1 MAEATGQDEAVH
13 TKAPQPGD
21 GRPRLLVAGVA
32 AVLVVILLAVV
43 VVATQAHYAQKLLP
57 TSSSG
62 GALGGSAGAAVGQ
75 TVVTAL
81 LILAELGVVAILVFF
96 PWRRARELGKRGE
109 PLPALSRR
117 TRLQL
122 AGMAFGMLLALV
134 VLVALGLKRRK
145 TPFRAAATGPGGQKL
160 PSHLVTPSGL
170 VQLGP
175 TLVVSSLVVTLVVV
189 VVAAAIYVMT
199 RRHGLWR
206 GSPPPEPAQSELPE
220 ELAGALDG
228 SLEILSAGVDPRS
241 AVIVAY
247 ARMEGVLAER
257 GLSRRHFETPLEYL
271 DRAMGG
277 LRVSHRALA
286 KLTALFESARFSPH
300 PVDFEMRNE
309 AEHALAS
316 LRDELRSTT

>member
-1 MAEATGQDEAVH
+1 MPEASDQDGVEEAL
-13 TKAPQPGD
+13 PQAGS
-21 GRPRLLVAGVA
+21 GRHGLLVAGAA
-32 AVLVVILLAVV
+32 AVLVMILLAVV

-57 TSSSG
+57 SSSSG
-62 GALGGSAGAAVGQ
+62 GPLGGSAGAAVGQ
-75 TVVTAL
+75 TVVTVL

-96 PWRRARELGKRGE
+96 PWRRVRELGKRGE
-109 PLPALSRR
+109 PLPVLSRR

-122 AGMAFGMLLALV
+122 AGMAFGMLVALV
-134 VLVALGLKRRK
+134 VLLALGLKRRK

-175 TLVVSSLVVTLVVV
+175 TLVVSSLIVTLVVV

-206 GSPPPEPAQSELPE
+206 GSPPPEPTQSELPE

-286 KLTALFESARFSPH
+286 KLTALFETARFSPH
-300 PVDFEMRNE
+300 PVDFEMRSE

-316 LRDELRSTT
+316 LRDELRSTS

>member
-1 MAEATGQDEAVH
+1 MAEPAGQGETVH
-13 TKAPQPGD
+13 PEAPQRGD
-21 GRPRLLVAGVA
+21 GRPRLLVAAVA

-57 TSSSG
+57 NSSTG
-62 GALGGSAGAAVGQ
+62 GTLGGSVGAAVGQ
-75 TVVTAL
+75 TMVTVL
-81 LILAELGVVAILVFF
+81 LVLAELGVVACLVFF

-109 PLPALSRR
+109 PLPVLSRR

-122 AGMAFGMLLALV
+122 AGLAFGMLLALV
-134 VLVALGLKRRK
+134 VVLAVGLKRRK
-145 TPFRAAATGPGGQKL
+145 TPFHAAATGPGGQKL

-175 TLVVSSLVVTLVVV
+175 TLVVSSLAVTLLVVV
-189 VVAAAIYVMT
+189 VAVVVFVMT

-206 GSPPPEPAQSELPE
+206 GSPPPEPNPSELPE

-228 SLEILSAGVDPRS
+228 GLEVLSAGVDPRS

-247 ARMEGVLAER
+247 SRMEGVLAER

-286 KLTALFESARFSPH
+286 KLTALFETARFSPH
-300 PVDFEMRNE
+300 PVDFEMRSE

-316 LRDELRSTT
+316 LRDELRSTG